1 MIELKK
7 LDLWND
13 MWNGAFANADEI
25 CSPEFTIYFGRDAST
40 HNGDDI
46 TDPAQLKTFVRAFR
60 ESLDNDLEFTLV
72 RNLVHPGA
80 DFAVSLWNLR
90 VGRDRV
96 VGGIDVFEFDD
107 AGRIRTV
114 HSVTGQ
120 RGITEVPA
128 PGH

>member
-1 MIELKK
+1 MIELRK

-13 MWNGAFANADEI
+13 MWNGALDLADEI

-46 TDPAQLKTFVRAFR
+46 TDPAQLKKFVHAFR
-60 ESLDNDLEFTLV
+60 ESLNGDLEFSLV
-72 RNLVHPGA
+72 RNYVEPGA

-90 VGRDRV
+90 IGPDRS

-107 AGRIRTV
+107 ADRIRKV
-114 HSVTGQ
+114 YSVTGQ
-120 RGITEVPA
+120 RGIT
-128 PGH
+128 G

>member
-13 MWNGAFANADEI
+13 MWNGALDLADEI

-46 TDPAQLKTFVRAFR
+46 TDPTQLKTFVRDFR
-60 ESLDNDLEFTLV
+60 ASMNNDLEFSLV
-72 RNLVHPGA
+72 RNFVDPST

-90 VGRDRV
+90 IGPDRV

-107 AGRIRTV
+107 ADRIRKV
-114 HSVTGQ
+114 YSVTGQ
-120 RGITEVPA
+120 RGIAE
-128 PGH
+128 